1 MWPKLSRLNTL
12 RNQMLFGFLAVMMV
26 ILTFVGGITFN
37 SVSTL
42 LKNNAEKHIQQTA
55 VQTNGRLEGILD
67 QINSLTTLVSTNGY
81 VQQLLLKE
89 VHGQPSTFA
98 ERQAL
103 PPIINL
109 VQMYTDGINSIE
121 LYNKDRARLYPLDE
135 GNLGDKVSEDWIRQA
150 NEEEGSIVW
159 FGIDPSN
166 PVSLLAIR
174 RISLV
179 DRYFSTGGY
188 LLIRADR
195 SKFALKDPLSDDS
208 EAETMLLM
216 ARDGQLITSNDDSIS
231 QSEAARLTASDDQTV
246 KIGKRS
252 FILVKQ
258 RSSVTGW
265 TLLILTPV
273 DTITKGVSI
282 VRTTIVVSAC
292 IGTILFMLLS
302 FFLSTVI
309 TRPIFRLIKTMR
321 GTRLGVLKPTDTVSS
336 TIEIKELN
344 YSYNQMVDNINELIK
359 LVYEK
364 ELSQSRTEL
373 KALQA
378 QIHPHF
384 LFNTLDAL
392 YWSLLEKDEDQLA
405 AYVVAMSDLFR
416 YTITGPNKDEWVSL
430 RDELEHVERYLLIMK
445 MRFED
450 RLTWHIDAAAEFAD
464 VQLPKLLLQPLVEN
478 AILHGVES
486 TVMPGRVELTVVQ
499 SGDHI
504 VITVEDNGAG
514 MDEEKLRLLADG
526 LESGKVPSSK
536 NSGVGIANV
545 QRRLRLYF
553 ASDDDKSP
561 AGIAIQSRKGAGTRV
576 SITIPLNGGRTI

>member
-1 MWPKLSRLNTL
+1 
-12 RNQMLFGFLAVMMV
+12 MLFGFLLVMMI
-26 ILTFVGGITFN
+26 ILVLVGGVTFT

-55 VQTNGRLEGILD
+55 VQANGRLESILD
-67 QINSLTTLVSTNGY
+67 QIDSLTTLVSTNGY

-89 VHGQPSTFA
+89 MNGHPSTFT

-109 VQMYTDGINSIE
+109 VQMYTDGIKSVE
-121 LYNKDRARLYPLDE
+121 LYNKDRARLYPLDD
-135 GNLGDKVSEDWIRQA
+135 GNLGDKVSEAWIEQA
-150 NEEEGSIVW
+150 EAQKGSIVW
-159 FGIDPSN
+159 FGIDPADST
-166 PVSLLAIR
+166 SLLAIR

-179 DRYFSTGGY
+179 DKYFSTGGY

-195 SKFALKDPLSDDS
+195 SKFALKGPLSGEGES
-208 EAETMLLM
+208 ETMLLLSK
-216 ARDGQLITSNDDSIS
+216 DGQLIASNDDAIS
-231 QSEAARLTASDDQTV
+231 QAEAAGLTVGRDQTAT
-246 KIGKRS
+246 IGKRS
-252 FILVKQ
+252 FIVVKQ
-258 RSSVTGW
+258 RSRVTGW

-273 DTITKGVSI
+273 DAITKGISV

-292 IGTILFMLLS
+292 LGTFLFVLLS
-302 FFLSTVI
+302 FFLSTII

-321 GTRLGVLKPTDTVSS
+321 GTRMGILKPTDTVSS

-344 YSYNQMVDNINELIK
+344 YSYNQMVDNINGLIK

-378 QIHPHF
+378 QINPHF

-392 YWSLLEKDEDQLA
+392 YWSLLDKDEEQLA

-416 YTITGPNKDEWVSL
+416 YTITGPNKDEWVGL
-430 RDELEHVERYLLIMK
+430 RDELEHIERYLLIMK
-445 MRFED
+445 MRFEN
-450 RLTWHIDAAAEFAD
+450 RLTWRIEAAPVFAD
-464 VQLPKLLLQPLVEN
+464 IRLPKLLLQPLVEN

-486 TVMPGRVELTVVQ
+486 KIEPGRVTLEVSRTEEK
-499 SGDHI
+499 
-504 VITVEDNGAG
+504 ITIAVEDDGAG
-514 MDEEKLRLLADG
+514 MDEDKLRALIEG
-526 LESGKVPSSK
+526 LESGTVSSSK

-553 ASDDDKSP
+553 AEEGVQAPRID
-561 AGIAIQSRKGAGTRV
+561 IASEKGHGTRI
-576 SITIPLNGGRTI
+576 SISIPTNRRENL